1 MWWRAIV
8 VLQVLQQF
16 PTVSSQNYGN
26 YYTTFAE
33 YDYYCTYT
41 HVNYLHAIYD
51 LAYLRYRVYS
61 LGLYC
66 PPRSLH
72 PERFLIF
79 ILFVQCVTVHS

>member
-33 YDYYCTYT
+33 HDYYCTYT
-41 HVNYLHAIYD
+41 HVNHLMLFTTWPIYNT
-51 LAYLRYRVYS
+51 AR
-61 LGLYC
+61 
-66 PPRSLH
+66 
-72 PERFLIF
+72 
-79 ILFVQCVTVHS
+79 IL